1 MALQGADLKG
11 LEKKDLGGKVKYE
24 LPHKNKKSTVKVS
37 GKTYERVMV
46 RTHVIRVGETI
57 DEILSTYVLKNPEY
71 KKGDIVG
78 IGDKVT
84 CVLQGRVKNIED
96 VKVSPLAKFLVKF
109 VGKKY
114 GNGIGNPYKMQLA
127 LENVG
132 GIRILFAAFLSAIT
146 RPFGIHGVFYHI
158 AGKHVGRFDGFGGHS
173 WYRDFGTLGPDKP
186 NQLADQIYEKH
197 GIKFFVPDAND
208 FGCNILGKGKAV
220 DWSDELLCEILKDNP
235 AGNFDE
241 QTPVMFLREKA

>member
-1 MALQGADLKG
+1 MALLGEELQG
-11 LEKKDLGGKVKYE
+11 LEKKNLEGEVKYE
-24 LPHKNKKSTVKVS
+24 LPHKNKISTIVVD

-46 RTHVIRVGETI
+46 RTHVIRKGETF
-57 DEILSTYVLKNPEY
+57 DQILNTYVLKNPEY
-71 KKGDIVG
+71 RKTDNVG

-84 CVLQGRVKNIED
+84 CVLQGRVMDMQD
-96 VKVSPLAKFLVKF
+96 VKIGRMAKFLTQF

-127 LENVG
+127 IERVG
-132 GIRILFAAFLSAIT
+132 WLRILFAAILSGIT
-146 RPFGIHGVFYHI
+146 KVVGIHGVFYHI
-158 AGKHVGRFDGFGGHS
+158 AGREIGRFDGFGGHS

-186 NQLADQIYEKH
+186 NELSDKIFEKY

-208 FGCNILGKGKAV
+208 FGCNILGKGKVV
-220 DWSDELLCEILKDNP
+220 DWPDSVLCAVLKDNP

-241 QTPVMFLREKA
+241 QTPVMFIREK